1 VERPYFLRRYLPA
14 LVPMVMFGLAVVALH
29 RLGGEFRLHGILAE
43 YAAIEPW
50 RLLAAVA
57 LTGGSYAALVGYE
70 RLALAYIAR
79 ELPLN
84 TTALA
89 SFIAN
94 AVGNNVGVAMLSGGA
109 VRYRLY
115 SPLGLDAA
123 EIARVVAFCTATF
136 GLGACTLAGLSL
148 IVDAGEASSL
158 LHATPVV
165 ARMLGSIALLMAGGY
180 LVACALRRDAFEW
193 RGHAVRLP
201 AAGIAGSQVGLAIVD
216 LALACGTL
224 YVLLPATANVSF
236 VAFLG
241 LYMVA
246 LAVSVLSLVPGGL
259 GVFESVLVLLL
270 PGVAPTQLL
279 GALLAYRL
287 VYYVLPFVFAVAL
300 LSLREVQQQ
309 RHHLS
314 SAWAWTQRS
323 LDFVVPQAI
332 ALLVFGA
339 GFVLL
344 LSGATPAA
352 ATRLAALDRIVPL
365 AVLEASHLVGSAV
378 GVLLLILAHGL
389 ARRLDGAWQ
398 VTLLLL
404 GAGALASLLK
414 GLDYEEAL
422 LLGGVALALYG
433 TRAQFYRK
441 SSLFAESLSPAWLAS
456 AAIAVGAS
464 IWIGLL
470 AYRHVPYASELWW
483 QFALDGHAPRM
494 LRASLLAVLL
504 VGSFAAMRL
513 LAPAPGSA
521 HLPTDADLERAVPII
536 RDSMDTSANLALLGD
551 KSLLFSASGKSFVMY
566 GIARRSWVA
575 MGDPVGSAAE
585 RAELVWHFRDLADR
599 AGAFSVFYEVAGENL
614 PLYVD
619 AGLALS
625 KLGEEAHVRLD
636 DFSLEGSARASLRQ
650 SNGKA
655 RREGLTFR
663 IVRPADSAALMPR
676 LRQISDDW
684 KQSKS
689 VAEKGFSLGRFS
701 EPYLR
706 RFSLALAEHAGQP
719 VAFANLWE
727 NDTRAELSVDL
738 MRHANDAPKGVMDFL
753 FTELM
758 LWGKDQG
765 YGWFNLGMAP
775 LAGLEAH
782 RLAPAWHKVGRLIY
796 RYGDNFYN
804 FEGLRQYKE
813 KFQPEWRPRYLA
825 APGGLAQTR
834 VLLDVTALIS
844 GRLLDTVRRDL
855 HSRTPVTQ

>member
-1 VERPYFLRRYLPA
+1 VERFSFLRRYLPA
-14 LVPMVMFGLAVVALH
+14 LVPMVMFGLAIVALH
-29 RLGGEFRLHGILAE
+29 RLAGELQLHAILAE
-43 YAAIEPW
+43 FSAIEPW

-57 LTGGSYAALVGYE
+57 LAAGSYTALVGYE
-70 RLALAYIAR
+70 LLALAYVTR
-79 ELPLN
+79 RLPLR
-84 TTALA
+84 TVALS

-94 AVGNNVGVAMLSGGA
+94 AVGHNVGVATLSGGA
-109 VRYRLY
+109 VRYRMY
-115 SPLGLDAA
+115 TSLGLGAA
-123 EIARVVAFCTATF
+123 EIARVIAFCTATF
-136 GLGACTLAGLSL
+136 ALGACTLAGLSL

-158 LHATPVV
+158 LHASEVV
-165 ARMLGSIALLMAGGY
+165 SRLLGAVALTMVGGY
-180 LVACALRRDAFEW
+180 LAACFLRRAAFEW
-193 RGHAVRLP
+193 RGHVVRLP
-201 AAGIAGSQVGLAIVD
+201 SAGIAASQVGLAVVD
-216 LALACGTL
+216 LAFACGTL
-224 YVLLPATANVSF
+224 YVLLPESASVSF

-246 LAVSVLSLVPGGL
+246 LAISVLSMVPGGL
-259 GVFESVLVLLL
+259 GVFESILVLLL
-270 PGVAPTQLL
+270 PGVAPTQML

-287 VYYVLPFVFAVAL
+287 VYYALPFVVAVAL
-300 LSLREVQQQ
+300 MSLREVQQQ
-309 RHHLS
+309 RHRLS

-323 LDFVVPQAI
+323 LDLVVPQAI

-339 GFVLL
+339 GFLLL

-352 ATRLAALDRIVPL
+352 ATRLAALDRLIPL
-365 AVLEASHLVGSAV
+365 AVLEASHLAGSAV

-398 VTLLLL
+398 VTMALL

-422 LLGGVALALYG
+422 LLGLVALALYG

-441 SSLFAESLSPAWLAS
+441 SSLVAESLSPAWLAS
-456 AAIAVGAS
+456 ASIAVGAS
-464 IWIGLL
+464 IWVGLL
-470 AYRHVPYASELWW
+470 AYRHVPYTSELWW

-504 VGSFAAMRL
+504 FGSYASLRL
-513 LAPAPGSA
+513 LAPARASPT
-521 HLPTDADLERAVPII
+521 LPTDADLERALPII
-536 RDSMDTSANLALLGD
+536 HGSTDTAANLALLGD
-551 KSLLFSASGKSFVMY
+551 KSLLFSASGKSFVMF

-575 MGDPVGSAAE
+575 MGDPVGPAAE

-625 KLGEEAHVRLD
+625 KLGEEARVRLY
-636 DFSLEGSARASLRQ
+636 DFSLDGSARSTLRQ
-650 SNGKA
+650 SNRKA

-663 IVRPADSAALMPR
+663 IVRPGDIADLMPR
-676 LRQISDDW
+676 LRQISDEW

-689 VAEKGFSLGRFS
+689 VAEKGFSLGRFA

-706 RFSLALAEHAGQP
+706 RFSLALVERAGEP
-719 VAFANLWE
+719 VAFANLW
-727 NDTRAELSVDL
+727 DSDARAELSVDL
-738 MRHANDAPKGVMDFL
+738 MRHTTAAPKGVMDFL

-758 LWGKDQG
+758 LWGRDEG

-782 RLAPAWHKVGRLIY
+782 RLAPAWHKIGRLIY
-796 RYGDNFYN
+796 RYGENFYN

-834 VLLDVTALIS
+834 VLLDVTTLIS
-844 GRLLDTVRRDL
+844 GKLLDAVRRDS
-855 HSRTPVTQ
+855 HAAVPAVH